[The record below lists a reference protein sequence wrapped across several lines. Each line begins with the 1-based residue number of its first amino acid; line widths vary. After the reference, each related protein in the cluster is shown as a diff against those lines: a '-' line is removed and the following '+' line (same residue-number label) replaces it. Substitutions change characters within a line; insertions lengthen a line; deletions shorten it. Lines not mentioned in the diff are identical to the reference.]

1 MRINLCFLYEH
12 RKICIFTDAGKM
24 HTVKVADIPLVRF
37 RDKGVPADNL
47 SNYSSSQEQILLV
60 ASVEEIKKQKLLFV
74 TASSMCKLVKGEEF
88 DVTKSA
94 PLRLPGFLR
103 RHAGVRGCGG

>member
-1 MRINLCFLYEH
+1 MFSCMNTG
-12 RKICIFTDAGKM
+12 KICIFTDAGKM

-60 ASVEEIKKQKLLFV
+60 ASVEEIKKQKLLFL

-88 DVTKSA
+88 DVTKRDYCVYPA
-94 PLRLPGFLR
+94 F
-103 RHAGVRGCGG
+103 